1 MSFSTADILA
11 AREESRKAVHARE
24 TIEVCNKANNLK
36 WRIDNLEIDQ
46 WKRSL
51 YKMGVR
57 FTMTDTTNGQLIYD
71 SDNPAEE
78 EVIAITATKFTI
90 IGEDKK

>member
-1 MSFSTADILA
+1 MSYSVADILA
-11 AREESRKAVHARE
+11 AREMSLKADRARE
-24 TIEVCNKANNLK
+24 LIEVRNKTNNLK

-51 YKMGVR
+51 YRMEAS

-90 IGEDKK
+90 IG

>member
-1 MSFSTADILA
+1 MSFNTQDIIS
-11 AREESRKAVHARE
+11 ARLETLKAVRARE

-36 WRIDNLEIDQ
+36 WRIDNLDIDK

-51 YKMGVR
+51 YATGVR

-90 IGEDKK
+90 IGEDKQ

>member
-1 MSFSTADILA
+1 MSYSAADILA
-11 AREESRKAVHARE
+11 AHEMSRKDVRARE
-24 TIEVCNKANNLK
+24 TIEVHNKTNNLK
-36 WRIDNLEIDQ
+36 WKIDNLEIDQ

-51 YKMGVR
+51 HTMEVR

-90 IGEDKK
+90 IGQ